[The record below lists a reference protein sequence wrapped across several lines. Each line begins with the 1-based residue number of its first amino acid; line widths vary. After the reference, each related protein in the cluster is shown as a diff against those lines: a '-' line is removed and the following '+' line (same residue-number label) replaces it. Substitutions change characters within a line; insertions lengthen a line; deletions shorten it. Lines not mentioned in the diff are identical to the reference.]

1 MAASQPM
8 PPFLPESEEQFIEH
22 VTANPQVWYHYC
34 QAAYLYMEKHG
45 NTQEESAEQS
55 TRLQLRITDLEEQLY
70 TANQDNG
77 KLRAII
83 DYQKTQHNE
92 QLQDATR
99 KLIEAEVAKE
109 KALVIAQPAVYT
121 PPSAAQPEP
130 VIKTSSDPTPGKT
143 TSFATAPSESTRQSE
158 KVPDPEKFN
167 GQRSDLRRFVSQI
180 HEKMIVNQD
189 RFPTP
194 LSRMSYVNSRLSGTP
209 YSQILPYIRDGVCRL
224 DDYSEILKILERAYG
239 DPNRVQN
246 TRSELFRFKQTNK
259 EFAAFFAE
267 FQRLGLEAEMNDE
280 SLATLLEQAISN
292 ELRGMLL
299 HNPPTS
305 RKYLDLAAHLQELEN
320 RRRYYQQ
327 PTIPTK
333 VHTSITEVRRPQ
345 SPRPIPTFATVVQKT
360 VQGEPMDLS
369 NTRRPTDKEAG
380 TCYRCH
386 KAGHRV
392 RDCPQPDNRPLEVQR
407 RDSNARRYRMQAIGL
422 RSPSP
427 PRSPINRYATLQDYG
442 SPRTQQP
449 TPIRPP
455 TPAYVPT
462 FEDRSENGIRLD

>member
-320 RRRYYQQ
+320 RRRYY
-327 PTIPTK
+327 
-333 VHTSITEVRRPQ
+333 
-345 SPRPIPTFATVVQKT
+345 
-360 VQGEPMDLS
+360 
-369 NTRRPTDKEAG
+369 
-380 TCYRCH
+380 
-386 KAGHRV
+386 
-392 RDCPQPDNRPLEVQR
+392 
-407 RDSNARRYRMQAIGL
+407 
-422 RSPSP
+422 
-427 PRSPINRYATLQDYG
+427 
-442 SPRTQQP
+442 
-449 TPIRPP
+449 
-455 TPAYVPT
+455 
-462 FEDRSENGIRLD
+462 

>member
-167 GQRSDLRRFVSQI
+167 S
-180 HEKMIVNQD
+180 
-189 RFPTP
+189 
-194 LSRMSYVNSRLSGTP
+194 
-209 YSQILPYIRDGVCRL
+209 
-224 DDYSEILKILERAYG
+224 
-239 DPNRVQN
+239 
-246 TRSELFRFKQTNK
+246 
-259 EFAAFFAE
+259 
-267 FQRLGLEAEMNDE
+267 
-280 SLATLLEQAISN
+280 
-292 ELRGMLL
+292 
-299 HNPPTS
+299 
-305 RKYLDLAAHLQELEN
+305 
-320 RRRYYQQ
+320 
-327 PTIPTK
+327 
-333 VHTSITEVRRPQ
+333 
-345 SPRPIPTFATVVQKT
+345 
-360 VQGEPMDLS
+360 
-369 NTRRPTDKEAG
+369 
-380 TCYRCH
+380 
-386 KAGHRV
+386 
-392 RDCPQPDNRPLEVQR
+392 
-407 RDSNARRYRMQAIGL
+407 
-422 RSPSP
+422 
-427 PRSPINRYATLQDYG
+427 
-442 SPRTQQP
+442 
-449 TPIRPP
+449 
-455 TPAYVPT
+455 
-462 FEDRSENGIRLD
+462 

>member
-1 MAASQPM
+1 MAASPPM
-8 PPFLPESEEQFIEH
+8 PPFLPESEEQFTEH
-22 VTANPQVWYHYC
+22 ISANPQVWYHYC
-34 QAAYLYMEKHG
+34 QAAYLYIEKYG
-45 NTQEESAEQS
+45 NTLEESTEQS

-70 TANQDNG
+70 TANQDNR
-77 KLRAII
+77 KLRTII

-109 KALVIAQPAVYT
+109 RALAIAQPAVYT

-130 VIKTSSDPTPGKT
+130 VIKNSADPAPRKT
-143 TSFATAPSESTRQSE
+143 TPLVTAPSESTRQSE

-167 GQRSDLRRFVSQI
+167 GQRSDLRRFISQI

-194 LSRMSYVNSRLSGTP
+194 LSRMTYVNSRLSGTP
-209 YSQILPYIRDGVCRL
+209 YSQILPYIQGGVCQL

-267 FQRLGLEAEMNDE
+267 FQRLGLEAEMNYE
-280 SLATLLEQAISN
+280 SLATLLEQAVSN

-299 HNPPTS
+299 YNPPTS
-305 RKYLDLAAHLQELEN
+305 RSYLELAAHLQELEN

-327 PTIPTK
+327 PTAPTK
-333 VHTSITEVRRPQ
+333 VHTSTTEFRRPQ
-345 SPRPIPTFATVVQKT
+345 SPRATPTFATVFQKT
-360 VQGEPMDLS
+360 VESDPMDLS
-369 NTRRPTDKEAG
+369 NTRYRPDKE
-380 TCYRCH
+380 TSNCFCCH
-386 KAGHRV
+386 QSGHRI
-392 RDCPQPDNRPLEVQR
+392 RDCPQPDTRP
-407 RDSNARRYRMQAIGL
+407 
-422 RSPSP
+422 
-427 PRSPINRYATLQDYG
+427 
-442 SPRTQQP
+442 
-449 TPIRPP
+449 
-455 TPAYVPT
+455 
-462 FEDRSENGIRLD
+462 